1 MKFFCG
7 AGQEAERR
15 RLARTDGDRTD
26 DFVRVRCLDLGLHP
40 LGEVHEVVGA
50 LPERDAFLGQRD
62 SACAAFEELVPEL
75 VLQRGE
81 LRGKRRLRDVQPFG
95 GAGDVPL
102 VRHGEKVPEYP

>member
-1 MKFFCG
+1 MG
-7 AGQEAERR
+7 HESERR
-15 RLARTDGDRTD
+15 RLARADGDRAD
-26 DFVRVRCLDLGLHP
+26 DFVRVRRLDLGLHP
-40 LGEVHEVVGA
+40 FGKVHEVVGA
-50 LPERDAFLGQRD
+50 LPQRDAFLGQRD

-81 LRGKRRLRDVQPFG
+81 LRGERGLRNVQPFG